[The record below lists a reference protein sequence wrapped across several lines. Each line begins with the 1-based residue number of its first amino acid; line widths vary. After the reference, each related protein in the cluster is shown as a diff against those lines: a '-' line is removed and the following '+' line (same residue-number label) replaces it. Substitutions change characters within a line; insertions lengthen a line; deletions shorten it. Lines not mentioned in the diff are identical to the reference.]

1 MSIII
6 NIKPEAQA
14 ELTRQAAVHG
24 VQPEDYAASLIE
36 EALHEI
42 DALEKKLT
50 TDQLDRTLQELAQ
63 FSAKIPLLPDE
74 AFTREGLYRD
84 HD

>member
-1 MSIII
+1 MSITI

-14 ELTRQAAVHG
+14 ELMRLAAAHGLPPEAYAATLLEDAVHTG
-24 VQPEDYAASLIE
+24 TP
-36 EALHEI
+36 
-42 DALEKKLT
+42 KKLT
-50 TDQLDRTLQELAQ
+50 SEQLDHTLRELAQ

-74 AFTREGLYRD
+74 AFTREGLYQD

>member
-14 ELTRQAAVHG
+14 ELTRHAMAQG
-24 VQPEDYAASLIE
+24 VQPEDYAAALLE
-36 EALHEI
+36 EAVQVI
-42 DALEKKLT
+42 SVPKSLT
-50 TDQLDRTLQELAQ
+50 EDQLDRTLKELAQ
-63 FSAKIPLLPDE
+63 FSEKIPLLPAE
-74 AFTREGLYRD
+74 AFTREGLYQD

>member
-14 ELTRQAAVHG
+14 ELTRQAEAHG
-24 VQPEDYAASLIE
+24 VQPEDYAATLLE
-36 EALHEI
+36 EAVHVG
-42 DALEKKLT
+42 AAAKTLT
-50 TDQLDRTLQELAQ
+50 KDQLDRTLQELAQ

-74 AFTREGLYRD
+74 AFTREGLYQD

>member
-14 ELTRQAAVHG
+14 ELTRQAIAHG
-24 VQPEDYAASLIE
+24 VQPEDYAA
-36 EALHEI
+36 AL
-42 DALEKKLT
+42 LEGAVHVAAAPKTLT
-50 TDQLDRTLQELAQ
+50 KDQLDRALQELAQ
-63 FSAKIPLLPDE
+63 YSDKIPLLPDE
-74 AFTREGLYRD
+74 AFTREGLYQD

>member
-14 ELTRQAAVHG
+14 ELTRQAAAHG
-24 VQPEDYAASLIE
+24 VQPEDYAA
-36 EALHEI
+36 ALLE
-42 DALEKKLT
+42 DAVHTGAAKKLT
-50 TDQLDRTLQELAQ
+50 PDQLDRTLQELAQ
-63 FSAKIPLLPDE
+63 YTHKIPLLPDE
-74 AFTREGLYRD
+74 AFTREGLYQD

>member
-14 ELTRQAAVHG
+14 ELTRQAMAHG
-24 VQPEDYAASLIE
+24 VQPEDYAAALLE
-36 EALHEI
+36 EAVHLG
-42 DALEKKLT
+42 AVKKLT
-50 TDQLDRTLQELAQ
+50 PDQLDRVLKELAQ
-63 FSAKIPLLPDE
+63 LSDKIPLLPDE
-74 AFTREGLYRD
+74 AFTREGLYQD